1 MELYIV
7 DEREGVTK
15 APEMEESWQLMLE
28 QLAFAC
34 LEEVGY
40 PLEDTEISLV
50 LTNDEKI
57 RRLNAEYRNI
67 DQPTDVLSFAM
78 EEGLDDEADFHFD
91 DPTAGKVLGDIII
104 SVETAERQAQEYGHS
119 LEREMGF
126 LFVHGMLHLL
136 GYDHCDEEQRSRMRA
151 LEEKIL
157 RNQGLQR
164 EWT

>member
-7 DEREGVTK
+7 DEREGVVQ
-15 APEMEESWQLMLE
+15 APEVEESWQLMLE
-28 QLAFAC
+28 QLALVC
-34 LEEVGY
+34 LEEAGH

-57 RRLNAEYRNI
+57 RRLNADYRNI

-78 EEGLDDEADFHFD
+78 EEQADDEPDFD
-91 DPTAGKVLGDIII
+91 DPTAGMVLGDIII
-104 SVETAERQAQEYGHS
+104 SVETAERQAAEYGHT

-136 GYDHCDEEQRSRMRA
+136 GYDHGDEEETKRMRA
-151 LEEKIL
+151 MEEKVL
-157 RNQGLQR
+157 QSQGLQR